1 MLYSYSFAQNSDW
14 TREYPGQEEIL
25 AYLTRVAQEYKLYQH
40 VRFNSTV
47 ENAVWDDEAKKWNVR
62 VTTAKGSKEAE
73 FNPEYTLTTDF
84 LVSAVGQLNQ
94 PKWPE
99 IEGIESFEG
108 KKMHSA
114 RWDWAYDLKDKKV
127 AMLGNGRPDHQHH
140 HLLRTRPLTFYPGC
154 TSAQIVPEIAKIA
167 KQVTVFQR
175 TPNWIVYR
183 FDQPVSSTWRN
194 IYRYLPPVRWRIR
207 AAQMDFR
214 ESFYDAVVDGNSAMA
229 EDLRKQHR
237 MKLETELASRPDLW
251 DKLTPTYN
259 PGCKRVIITDDYFPA
274 LARENVALETRA
286 IDSMSAKNIKVK
298 NETGGVEN
306 VEHDFDVLVCATGFK
321 TVDFMHPIELKGKKG
336 RSLREVW
343 KDGAQAYMGTCVE
356 DIPNFGMLYGPNT
369 NLGHK

>member
-1 MLYSYSFAQNSDW
+1 M
-14 TREYPGQEEIL
+14 
-25 AYLTRVAQEYKLYQH
+25 
-40 VRFNSTV
+40 
-47 ENAVWDDEAKKWNVR
+47 
-62 VTTAKGSKEAE
+62 
-73 FNPEYTLTTDF
+73 
-84 LVSAVGQLNQ
+84 
-94 PKWPE
+94 
-99 IEGIESFEG
+99 
-108 KKMHSA
+108 
-114 RWDWAYDLKDKKV
+114 
-127 AMLGNGRPDHQHH
+127 
-140 HLLRTRPLTFYPGC
+140 
-154 TSAQIVPEIAKIA
+154 
-167 KQVTVFQR
+167 
-175 TPNWIVYR
+175 
-183 FDQPVSSTWRN
+183 
-194 IYRYLPPVRWRIR
+194 RWRIR

-214 ESFYDAVVDGNSAMA
+214 ESFYDAIIDGDSAMA

-298 NETGGVEN
+298 NESGGVEN

-343 KDGAQAYMGTCVE
+343 RDGAQAYMGTCVE